1 MQRLAL
7 VLIVLASSA
16 VAVATQAAA
25 PVRCVPDSPER
36 RGETGCSIIGHRPV
50 SLDPRETLYWH
61 IDRFTSA
68 DLAQAA
74 ATPSSIAFEAHGRAW
89 LTTVEAHTANHR
101 GGTHVAVVGP
111 LPLPPSSAGYMMQVM
126 SAHFMPGQVSEP
138 HTHSGPEAWFVVEGE
153 QCLETADRPIRVKAG
168 QTAIIEGGPAMR
180 MVGAGTGPRRA
191 LVLIL
196 HDAAQP
202 ATTITRG
209 AALVPCT

>member
-1 MQRLAL
+1 MRILA
-7 VLIVLASSA
+7 VPCVVFAGAAAVLAQ
-16 VAVATQAAA
+16 VPD

-36 RGETGCSIIGHRPV
+36 RGGTGCSIVAHKAV
-50 SLDPRETLYWH
+50 SVDRRETLYWH
-61 IDRFTSA
+61 VDRFPSVTA
-68 DLAQAA
+68 AEAA
-74 ATPSSIAFEAHGRAW
+74 ATPSSVAAAAHGSAW
-89 LTTVEAHTANHR
+89 LMTVEPQTSNHR

-111 LPLPPSSAGYMMQVM
+111 LPLPRAAALMMQVM

-153 QCLETADRPIRVKAG
+153 QCLETPDRAIRVKAG
-168 QTAIIEGGPAMR
+168 ETAVIEGGPAMR
-180 MVGAGTGPRRA
+180 LVGTGTGPRRA

-209 AALVPCT
+209 AKLVSCS